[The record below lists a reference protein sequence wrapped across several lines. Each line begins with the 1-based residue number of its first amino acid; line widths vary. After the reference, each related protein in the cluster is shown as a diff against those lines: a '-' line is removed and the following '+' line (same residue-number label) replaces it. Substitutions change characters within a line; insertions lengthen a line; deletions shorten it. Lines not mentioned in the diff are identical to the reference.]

1 MTSSSDAPGVH
12 RPTAGAEG
20 AAPPA
25 GGSRRRLLLQVVK
38 IVGFVIAIVAVA
50 LCVRIL
56 VQQWPTVLKA
66 LREANVPLLV
76 LALLLGGVGMWMLAV
91 LWWRCLA
98 VFGFRRGI
106 GEVTSWYFAGELGKY
121 LPGGI
126 WTVVGRGELARRA
139 GVPRSTAYATTL
151 FSLALMCVGGGVACG
166 LLVPFFALDGGR
178 FGPEL
183 LLIALVPIGVVV
195 VHPAIFGRL
204 LTVAKRVTKGRLD
217 LAAPRWPAMLGLI
230 ATAVPTWLAVGGASV
245 VIAEA
250 LGYDQQPARVAF
262 AAVVAWIVGFLA
274 VPVPAGAG
282 IRELLFVVACGLDA
296 GPATAVAAI
305 ARVFLIIVD
314 AVGGVVGLATLR
326 RKRVVTRA
334 QGEQAELAGELKE
347 SNS

>member
-1 MTSSSDAPGVH
+1 MLS
-12 RPTAGAEG
+12 
-20 AAPPA
+20 
-25 GGSRRRLLLQVVK
+25 LK
-38 IVGFVIAIVAVA
+38 IVGFVIGVVAVG

-56 VQQWPTVLKA
+56 VREWPTVQLA
-66 LREANVPLLV
+66 LREANVLLLV
-76 LALLLGGVGMWMLAV
+76 LALFLGALGMWLLAV

-98 VFGFRRGI
+98 VFGTRRGI
-106 GEVTSWYFAGELGKY
+106 GEVASWYFAGELGKY

-126 WTVVGRGELARRA
+126 WTVVGRGELARRS

-151 FSLALMCVGGGVACG
+151 FSLALMCVGGGVAGG

-195 VHPAIFGRL
+195 VHPAIFGRFL
-204 LTVAKRVTKGRLD
+204 RVASRLTKGRLD
-217 LAAPRWPAMLGLI
+217 LTAPRWSAMIGLI
-230 ATAVPTWLAVGGASV
+230 GTAVPTWLAIGAASTI
-245 VIAEA
+245 IAEA

-282 IRELLFVVACGLDA
+282 IRELLFVVACGLNT

-305 ARVFLIIVD
+305 ARVFLIVVD

-326 RKRVVTRA
+326 RKRN
-334 QGEQAELAGELKE
+334 GEANVDTKE
-347 SNS
+347 HSG